1 MSVVKEAIRTLSS
14 ISKLPD
20 GPTTFTNAVMAIFQV
35 IGVILS
41 TGGAPGWHQKVNE
54 LMGSRV
60 LTARDEQ
67 RLEPITSLLIKLKE
81 AKGNEPLDTL
91 MKGGGPDMDAAV
103 KQGMDYM
110 KSINAKLNE
119 FAATRG
125 ITKYENA
132 ADMRPDPHPF
142 ENNLALI
149 PALAWTRF
157 IPLPFRSMIF
167 MIHSALDLVR
177 LGSSVPG
184 FDNPFMRK
192 LLSVSLALMEVLKGD
207 WKQALLSAAGLFG
220 QSFVWMGFIGKVFL
234 ELFSMISPQLQ
245 DDMAFGALRVTKSM
259 LIGFLLKLFKLTATY
274 DIRMKAIKVFRELAG
289 RKVALDEVLGQVG
302 LPPRKNVDPSFSS
315 DEETHGFL
323 EDPVRACSSEF
334 QDIIQLGEQ
343 SVILNVVLQLA
354 NIPVSQEGMA
364 VQCREF
370 AKQMKK
376 EGHSTWKDLLVAE
389 GLMQLA
395 NESNESEDDFVEEG
409 NIDVVK
415 EDPKYNELMGKLED
429 LKAQLTIAAEEEAAA
444 KENML
449 RVLEQ
454 ASKEG
459 SMKGQK
465 PEFSRKSIGEEAK
478 TEETTNSPPESTPES
493 KSESTVES
501 TPKSLSVPIHATID
515 VNLSQNPFASKPEDK
530 PEVKPEEAKSEEVKS
545 EVKSEVKPEATSEA
559 TSEVKP
565 EATPEEAKP

>member
-35 IGVILS
+35 IGIILS
-41 TGGAPGWHQKVNE
+41 TDGTPGWHQKVNE
-54 LMGSRV
+54 MMGSRV

-110 KSINAKLNE
+110 KSINAKFNE

-167 MIHSALDLVR
+167 MVHSALDLVR

-220 QSFVWMGFIGKVFL
+220 QSFVWIGFIGKVFL

-259 LIGFLLKLFKLTATY
+259 LIGFLLKLFKITATY
-274 DIRMKAIKVFRELAG
+274 EIRMKAIKVFRELAG

-343 SVILNVVLQLA
+343 SIILNVVLQLA

-395 NESNESEDDFVEEG
+395 NESEEDFVEEG
-409 NIDVVK
+409 NTDVVK

-449 RVLEQ
+449 RVLEL

-478 TEETTNSPPESTPES
+478 TEETTNSPPESIAESIPEA
-493 KSESTVES
+493 TA
-501 TPKSLSVPIHATID
+501 KSLSVPIHATID
-515 VNLSQNPFASKPEDK
+515 VNLSQNPFAPKPEEVK
-530 PEVKPEEAKSEEVKS
+530 SEEAKSSEVKPEEVKS
-545 EVKSEVKPEATSEA
+545 AEVKP
-559 TSEVKP
+559 EVKP
-565 EATPEEAKP
+565 EATPEVKPEAKPEEVKSEEVKP

>member
-1 MSVVKEAIRTLSS
+1 
-14 ISKLPD
+14 
-20 GPTTFTNAVMAIFQV
+20 
-35 IGVILS
+35 
-41 TGGAPGWHQKVNE
+41 
-54 LMGSRV
+54 
-60 LTARDEQ
+60 
-67 RLEPITSLLIKLKE
+67 
-81 AKGNEPLDTL
+81 
-91 MKGGGPDMDAAV
+91 
-103 KQGMDYM
+103 
-110 KSINAKLNE
+110 
-119 FAATRG
+119 
-125 ITKYENA
+125 
-132 ADMRPDPHPF
+132 
-142 ENNLALI
+142 
-149 PALAWTRF
+149 
-157 IPLPFRSMIF
+157 
-167 MIHSALDLVR
+167 
-177 LGSSVPG
+177 
-184 FDNPFMRK
+184 
-192 LLSVSLALMEVLKGD
+192 
-207 WKQALLSAAGLFG
+207 
-220 QSFVWMGFIGKVFL
+220 
-234 ELFSMISPQLQ
+234 
-245 DDMAFGALRVTKSM
+245 M
-259 LIGFLLKLFKLTATY
+259 LIGFLLKLFKITATY
-274 DIRMKAIKVFRELAG
+274 EIRMKAIKVFRELAG

-364 VQCREF
+364 IQCREF

-395 NESNESEDDFVEEG
+395 NESNESEDDFVEEE
-409 NIDVVK
+409 NTDVVK

-478 TEETTNSPPESTPES
+478 TEETTNSAVVTP
-493 KSESTVES
+493 ESTVEA
-501 TPKSLSVPIHATID
+501 TAKPLSVPIHATID
-515 VNLSQNPFASKPEDK
+515 VNLSQNPFASKPE
-530 PEVKPEEAKSEEVKS
+530 EVKSS
-545 EVKSEVKPEATSEA
+545 EVKSEVKPEVKPEA

-565 EATPEEAKP
+565 EATSEVKPEEAKSAVIPEVKPEEAKP